1 MFDKHETNQSV
12 VNNSVHNP
20 RHLVKVTDRDGKVT
34 VLQIELIRRITT
46 FNGGA
51 FVHLPGGDFIELNLA
66 VDVLF
71 DQIQSHLEKNPTLD
85 N

>member
-12 VNNSVHNP
+12 VNHSTHDP

-34 VLQIELIRRITT
+34 ILQIERIHMIST

-51 FVHLPGGDFIELNLA
+51 FIDLITGSYIKLNLS
-66 VDVLF
+66 VEELF
-71 DQIQSHLEKNPTLD
+71 DQIQSHLEKITTLD